1 MRNHGIR
8 PPILILGHEGDL
20 HCTEL
25 KPDDIQ
31 EALEWDYIDSVLFE
45 GKAGTPEEKLDVW
58 RGLVR
63 HVYDRR
69 KRPRSKGLN
78 GGAQNSE

>member
-1 MRNHGIR
+1 MRKHGIR
-8 PPILILGHEGDL
+8 PPILILGHERDL

-31 EALEWDYIDSVLFE
+31 EALEWDYIDSVLFD

-58 RGLVR
+58 RGLVW

-69 KRPRSKGLN
+69 QRPRSKRLN
-78 GGAQNSE
+78 GSVLKSE